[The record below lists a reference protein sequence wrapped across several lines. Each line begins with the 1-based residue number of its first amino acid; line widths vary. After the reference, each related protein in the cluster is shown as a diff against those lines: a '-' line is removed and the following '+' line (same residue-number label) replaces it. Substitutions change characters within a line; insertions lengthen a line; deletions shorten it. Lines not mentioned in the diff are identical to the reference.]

1 VLRASGGILVVSD
14 EKIRAMGWSMRVSQF
29 FRSLFQAPT
38 NDKLKTSLLCL
49 VFLIVIGSY
58 TVVRTLKDTFFVS
71 IVGLNYIPLAKFWA
85 IIMLFPGVLIFS
97 KLVDVVKRY
106 QLLYIYSIFY
116 GAGGLVIAYFLP
128 HPTIGLP
135 NAIPHASRLFGWFIY
150 LFIEG
155 YNPFLVS
162 VFWSFVHSLTSPE
175 ESKVNYP
182 IMVAMSKVGG
192 MIAALSGCWIL
203 GGFSS
208 LWSPALSEIARHQ
221 VLLAG
226 ASVIL
231 LLVPICIH
239 LLMTK
244 VPRRYLHGYEAAYR
258 EAVSREGKEKEHEH
272 QQQTSR
278 SMRGSLRSL
287 ANSFRGMFSGL
298 MLLLKYPYVLGMF
311 GIVFFWEV
319 INSFVSYERLNVGHQ
334 TLADRTI
341 GMLHQDFFIHAGGFI
356 VAVLGTRILVELLG
370 ERRSLVLVPVLTGVL
385 LSCYFMS
392 ATSMGAVY
400 VLLRLMNFAFAVPLR
415 ERLYT
420 ITTKE
425 IKFKSKSWIDSFGA
439 KLAKGFGS
447 GYNMIMMN
455 LATQART
462 SFGIA
467 FFSLLISIWVVA
479 AHFMGRAFELSVAK
493 NRVIGVEGEQK

>member
-1 VLRASGGILVVSD
+1 
-14 EKIRAMGWSMRVSQF
+14 MRVSQF
-29 FRSLFQAPT
+29 FRSLFQASRS
-38 NDKLKTSLLCL
+38 DALKLLLL
-49 VFLIVIGSY
+49 SFTFLLVIGSY

-97 KLVDVVKRY
+97 KLVDSVRQY

-116 GAGGLVIAYFLP
+116 GVGGLLIAYFLQ

-135 NAIPHASRLFGWFIY
+135 NTIPHSSRLFGWVIY

-155 YNPFLVS
+155 FNPFLVS
-162 VFWSFVHSLTSPE
+162 VFWSFVHSITSPE

-192 MIAALSGCWIL
+192 MISALLGCWIL
-203 GGFSS
+203 GGFVS

-221 VLLAG
+221 ILLAG
-226 ASVIL
+226 ASLIL
-231 LLVPICIH
+231 LFVPICIH
-239 LLMTK
+239 ILMTK
-244 VPRRYLHGYEAAYR
+244 VPRRHLHGYEAAYR
-258 EAVSREGKEKEHEH
+258 EDREKKVE
-272 QQQTSR
+272 QQESQKS
-278 SMRGSLRSL
+278 SPIKSSFGSSLMR
-287 ANSFRGMFSGL
+287 SFRGMFSGL
-298 MLLLKYPYVLGMF
+298 TLLLKYPYVLGMF
-311 GIVFFWEV
+311 SIVFFWEV
-319 INSFVSYERLNVGHQ
+319 INSFVSYERLNVHHQ
-334 TLADRTI
+334 SLAERTI
-341 GMLHQDFFIHAGGFI
+341 DMLHQDFFIHAGGFL

-370 ERRSLVLVPVLTGVL
+370 ERRSLVLVPILTGVL
-385 LSCYFMS
+385 LACYFMS

-447 GYNMIMMN
+447 GYNMIMMR
-455 LATQART
+455 LAAQARIT
-462 SFGIA
+462 FGVA
-467 FFSLLISIWVVA
+467 FFSFLISIWVVA
-479 AHFMGRAFELSVAK
+479 AHLMGRAFELSVAK
-493 NRVIGVEGEQK
+493 NKVIGVEGEQK